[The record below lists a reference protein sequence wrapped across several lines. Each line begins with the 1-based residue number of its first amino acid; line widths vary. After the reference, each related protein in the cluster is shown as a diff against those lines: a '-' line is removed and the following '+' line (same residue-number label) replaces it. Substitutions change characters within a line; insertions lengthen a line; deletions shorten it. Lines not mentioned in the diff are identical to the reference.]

1 MGIQSKEERVLELFL
16 NEPAKQWHFSQI
28 VETAKISE
36 PSTNKWLRKLLK
48 ERIVQKVKKR
58 GKMPYFI
65 GNFRHD
71 NYRNKKRI
79 YALQKLYES
88 GLLARL
94 QSLKN
99 AKVIVIFG
107 SFARSDWNSKSD
119 VDIFVLGDPEELR
132 YGTLWSGL
140 GFQRKAR
147 EIQVHSYNSIDETR
161 NIHSGLMNNVVKGY
175 FVRGNI
181 FDIARVGS

>member
-16 NEPAKQWHFSQI
+16 NEPSKHWHFSQI
-28 VETAKISE
+28 VKTAKISE
-36 PSTNKWLRKLLK
+36 PGANKWIKNLLSEK
-48 ERIVQKVKKR
+48 IIQRVKPK

-88 GLLARL
+88 GFLAKL

-99 AKVIVIFG
+99 AKTVIIFG
-107 SFARSDWNSKSD
+107 SFARSDWNSQSD
-119 VDIFVLGDPEELR
+119 VDIFVLGDSEDLKF
-132 YGTLWSGL
+132 GILWSGL
-140 GFQRKAR
+140 GFHGKAR
-147 EIQVHSYNSIDETR
+147 EIQIHSFKSVEETR
-161 NIHSGLMNNVVKGY
+161 NIHSGLMKNVVKGY
-175 FVRGNI
+175 FVKGDI
-181 FDIARVGS
+181 YDIAGVET